1 MHLLLP
7 VVIFVVFVGFA
18 SAGNPMDSLDDDQ
31 KEMLKMLH
39 DSCVGDSGADE
50 GLIAKAIKG
59 DFTDDGNL
67 KAYMACIFQNLGAMD
82 ENGVPDMDT
91 MISML
96 PASMQERGGKM
107 IGSCKGVTGSD
118 AADTAMK
125 LNQCFYNADPGYYF
139 MF

>member
-7 VVIFVVFVGFA
+7 VAIFVVFVGFA

-67 KAYMACIFQNLGAMD
+67 KMD

-107 IGSCKGVTGSD
+107 IGSCKGVNFNSGDSYHLRTWS
-118 AADTAMK
+118 AC
-125 LNQCFYNADPGYYF
+125 N
-139 MF
+139 